1 MPRPDTARLSAASA
15 LGVLGGIA
23 LLAAAA
29 PAAAQPAGPR
39 PPAAEPVADPTCSSL
54 AAPGLIAG
62 MTVTSA
68 TGMAPAGGGAAYCE
82 VTAVLSPAAGSHIG
96 VVYRLPKQW
105 NGRLVGYGGGGWAGN
120 VALQTVAADI
130 ARGYATMQTDGGHP
144 SPAAFDA
151 GWTAPGGKP
160 DAPALT
166 DFSWRGVHQMTVT
179 GKQVAQ
185 RYYGRAQDVALFQGC
200 STGGRMALMEAQR
213 FPEDYNGVVAGAPVY
228 SLRVQLGEIYR
239 DWVFSQAGAA
249 LQPANITLIHDAVL
263 AACDDHDGVK
273 DGIVSD
279 PAACR
284 FDPAVLRCKPGQAGA
299 SCLSDAQVTAV
310 RRVYAEVKGPG
321 GRVHVYPYSRGS
333 EPGWATFQNVV
344 ADPDAAAKARD
355 LALREIM
362 FGDPAFSFA
371 AFDVQRDSAKA
382 EAGAFAKEYEADNP
396 DLKPFLSRGGKLIL
410 WHGLDDPGP
419 SPWGTVAYNERM
431 RAASGAQ
438 AASGTRLFLA
448 PGVLHC
454 GGGPGPSSMDT
465 LAAVDSWVKTGTAPE
480 QILAVKP
487 KPPAG
492 APQGP
497 APFTPMA
504 RPVCAYPMQARY
516 DGKGDPNVAASFACR

>member
-1 MPRPDTARLSAASA
+1 MPRPDTARPSVASA

-29 PAAAQPAGPR
+29 PAAAQPGP
-39 PPAAEPVADPTCSSL
+39 PGPQAQPVADPTCSSL
-54 AAPGLIAG
+54 TAPGLLPG

-68 TGMAPAGGGAAYCE
+68 SGMAPAGGGAAYCE
-82 VTAVLSPAAGSHIG
+82 VTAVLSPVAGSHIG

-120 VALQTVAADI
+120 VGLQTVAADV
-130 ARGYATMQTDGGHP
+130 ARGYATMQTDGGHANP
-144 SPAAFDA
+144 NAFDA
-151 GWTAPGGKP
+151 SWTAPGGKP
-160 DAPALT
+160 DAVALT
-166 DFSWRGVHQMTVT
+166 DFSWRAVHQMTVT

-213 FPEDYNGVVAGAPVY
+213 FPEDYNGIVAGAPVY

-249 LQPANITLIHDAVL
+249 LPPASITLIHDAVL
-263 AACDDHDGVK
+263 AACDTLDGVK

-279 PAACR
+279 PGACR
-284 FDPAVLRCKPGQAGA
+284 FDPAVLRCKPGQAAA

-310 RRVYAEVKGPG
+310 KRAYDEVKGPDG
-321 GRVHVYPYSRGS
+321 HTYVYPYSRGS

-344 ADPDAAAKARD
+344 ADPDAAGKARD
-355 LALREIM
+355 LALRAIM

-371 AFDVQRDSAKA
+371 AFDVMRDSPKA
-382 EAGAFAKEYEADNP
+382 QAGAFAKEYEADNP

-419 SPWGTVAYNERM
+419 SPWGTVAYNARM
-431 RAASGAQ
+431 RAATGAV
-438 AASGTRLFLA
+438 AASNTRLFLA

-465 LAAVDSWVKTGTAPE
+465 LAAVDGWVKTGAAPE

-487 KPPAG
+487 
-492 APQGP
+492 APFARGPQPP
-497 APFTPMA
+497 APFVPMS
-504 RPVCAYPMQARY
+504 RPICAYPTQARW